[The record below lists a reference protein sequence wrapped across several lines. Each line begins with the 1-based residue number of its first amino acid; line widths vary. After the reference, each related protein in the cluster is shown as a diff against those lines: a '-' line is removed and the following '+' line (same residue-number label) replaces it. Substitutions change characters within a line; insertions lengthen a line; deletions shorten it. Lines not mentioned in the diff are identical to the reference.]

1 MPNEK
6 NIIDYALHAYDT
18 FWEYYKKTLDE
29 RNHIL
34 NNYLIFVGI
43 PISIIGFFI

>member
-6 NIIDYALHAYDT
+6 NIIEYALHAYDT

-34 NNYLIFVGI
+34 NNLN
-43 PISIIGFFI
+43 P